1 MAQTDKYT
9 LENFDYNRASKK
21 KLVAMVNGSNIIQ
34 GTGFL
39 KVISPNN
46 LILTVDGDEY
56 TFDSK
61 GNPVSQNAGSYTLK
75 MAISNV
81 EAIEEG
87 AVGETT
93 NAMTRSVNAETGEV
107 SYEKDTSGNSH
118 AITIDS
124 LNARDQFAIQILK
137 SMLEKTQGPDELS
150 KDEITHY
157 CEAAYNWAGY
167 MVKMSSNSRSVI
179 KDEDTTESA
188 KTEEIGYLDSN
199 TDKLLNNL
207 IVELQKTKLK
217 KVESGKDV
225 YYERVT
231 NPDLNA
237 IMERYVAGST
247 SGSRVG
253 LKDLIAAVSNIEI
266 DSTAIVEA
274 IYGSTVRNVTV
285 SSSGLGGDENHPVYI
300 SGGGFPSR
308 QILASEFKEAA
319 INDFLTFNTNGAVG
333 YSTKKEVKKAILG
346 YLNSYSTIDA
356 LSTAVYNSIKTT
368 VDNRIKEWLQAA
380 KVTVD
385 GTDYSITV
393 NTPA

>member
-1 MAQTDKYT
+1 MAQTDNYT
-9 LENFDYNRASKK
+9 LEPFLYSKASKK

-46 LILTVDGDEY
+46 LILTVDGEEY

-61 GNPVSQNAGSYTLK
+61 GNPVSQNASSYILK

-93 NAMTRSVNAETGEV
+93 NAMTRSIDAETGEI

-188 KTEEIGYLDSN
+188 KTEEIGILDTN

-207 IVELQKTKLK
+207 IVELQKTNLK
-217 KVESGKDV
+217 KVESGEDV
-225 YYERVT
+225 YYERISIPEVNT
-231 NPDLNA
+231 KLDTLNTKLDTLITSINAVKTALDNQTTALNA
-237 IMERYVAGST
+237 I
-247 SGSRVG
+247 
-253 LKDLIAAVSNIEI
+253 
-266 DSTAIVEA
+266 
-274 IYGSTVRNVTV
+274 
-285 SSSGLGGDENHPVYI
+285 
-300 SGGGFPSR
+300 
-308 QILASEFKEAA
+308 ASA
-319 INDFLTFNTNGAVG
+319 INSLELSPVINNN
-333 YSTKKEVKKAILG
+333 I
-346 YLNSYSTIDA
+346 TIP
-356 LSTAVYNSIKTT
+356 SQ
-368 VDNRIKEWLQAA
+368 E
-380 KVTVD
+380 
-385 GTDYSITV
+385 
-393 NTPA
+393 

>member
-9 LENFDYNRASKK
+9 LESFDYNRASKK
-21 KLVAMVNGSNIIQ
+21 KLVAMINSSNIIQ

-56 TFDSK
+56 TFNSK
-61 GNPVSQNAGSYTLK
+61 GNPVSQNASSYTLK

-93 NAMTRSVNAETGEV
+93 NAMTRSINAETGEV

-157 CEAAYNWAGY
+157 CEAAYNWAGF
-167 MVKMSSNSRSVI
+167 MVKMSSDSRSII
-179 KDEDTTESA
+179 KDAET
-188 KTEEIGYLDSN
+188 TEEIKEEEIGILDTN

-207 IVELQKTKLK
+207 IAELQKTNLK
-217 KVESGKDV
+217 KVESGEDV
-225 YYERVT
+225 YYERVSIPEVNT
-231 NPDLNA
+231 KLDTLITSINAVKTALDSQTTALNA
-237 IMERYVAGST
+237 IASAISSLELSPV
-247 SGSRVG
+247 
-253 LKDLIAAVSNIEI
+253 INNNI
-266 DSTAIVEA
+266 
-274 IYGSTVRNVTV
+274 
-285 SSSGLGGDENHPVYI
+285 
-300 SGGGFPSR
+300 
-308 QILASEFKEAA
+308 
-319 INDFLTFNTNGAVG
+319 
-333 YSTKKEVKKAILG
+333 
-346 YLNSYSTIDA
+346 TIP
-356 LSTAVYNSIKTT
+356 NQ
-368 VDNRIKEWLQAA
+368 E
-380 KVTVD
+380 
-385 GTDYSITV
+385 
-393 NTPA
+393 

>member
-9 LENFDYNRASKK
+9 LEPFLYSKASKK

-46 LILTVDGDEY
+46 LILTVDGEEY

-61 GNPVSQNAGSYTLK
+61 GNPVSQNASNYTLK

-93 NAMTRSVNAETGEV
+93 NAMTRSINAETGEV

-118 AITIDS
+118 AITIDN

-167 MVKMSSNSRSVI
+167 MVKMSSDSRSII
-179 KDEDTTESA
+179 KDAETTEDTKE
-188 KTEEIGYLDSN
+188 EEIGILDTN

-207 IVELQKTKLK
+207 IAELQKTNLK
-217 KVESGKDV
+217 KTEGGENV
-225 YYERVT
+225 YYERVSIPEVNT
-231 NPDLNA
+231 KLDTLITSVNAVKTALDSQTTALNA
-237 IMERYVAGST
+237 IASVKTALDNQT
-247 SGSRVG
+247 TA
-253 LKDLIAAVSNIEI
+253 LNAIASAISSLELSPVINNNITI
-266 DSTAIVEA
+266 
-274 IYGSTVRNVTV
+274 
-285 SSSGLGGDENHPVYI
+285 
-300 SGGGFPSR
+300 PS
-308 QILASEFKEAA
+308 QE
-319 INDFLTFNTNGAVG
+319 
-333 YSTKKEVKKAILG
+333 
-346 YLNSYSTIDA
+346 
-356 LSTAVYNSIKTT
+356 
-368 VDNRIKEWLQAA
+368 
-380 KVTVD
+380 
-385 GTDYSITV
+385 
-393 NTPA
+393 